1 MNKVTLRPLLFF
13 SNHLIAGMCLIRLRS
28 YEDDAALLA
37 SLERSIAAR
46 AALQAREDAPAEP

>member
-1 MNKVTLRPLLFF
+1 
-13 SNHLIAGMCLIRLRS
+13 MCLIRLRS